1 MEIDVEKT
9 AHLSMLTL
17 TEEEKSLFAEQ
28 LSTILN
34 YINKLN
40 ELDTTDVEPT
50 SHVVKLKNVFRNDI
64 SHSSLTQD
72 EALRNA
78 PDPSDGFYRVP
89 KIIA

>member
-1 MEIDVEKT
+1 MDIDVEKT

-17 TEEEKSLFAEQ
+17 TEEEKSLFSKQ
-28 LSTILN
+28 LSTILD

-50 SHVVKLKNVFRNDI
+50 SHVLNLKNVYRDD
-64 SHSSLTQD
+64 SSLPSLTQD

-78 PDPSDGFYRVP
+78 PDPFDNFYRVP